1 MVDDD
6 RDMRHAIITYL
17 NDRQCLAIGC
27 GVGDVPHHL
36 RHNRFNLVVLDV
48 ERGPSG
54 RLAVLR
60 QIRDRSPVPVILVA
74 GQRCDEADRIA
85 APGARRRRLPD
96 QAVRSARIAG
106 AGRGHPAPPGD
117 GPAADRRGRRG
128 AAIRFNGWELR
139 RRTRKLTD
147 PSGGAVDL
155 TKGAYALLVAFLEA
169 PCRPLSREQ
178 LLSATRTHP
187 DVFDR
192 SIDVQVLRLRRKLE
206 PDPAQPRLIR
216 TERGHRLRRSMRR
229 WRPCSEAGPTIRPPP
244 APRART
250 KRPGGWPTCRL
261 KAVLKVL
268 AEP

>member
-1 MVDDD
+1 MHQLVGVSRHEVPANPLDRPSHLGRVLVVDDD
-6 RDMRHAIITYL
+6 RDMRHAIIAYL
-17 NDRQCLAIGC
+17 NDRQCAAIGC

-36 RHNRFNLVVLDV
+36 RHNQFSLVVLDV
-48 ERGPSG
+48 QAGPSG

-85 APGARRRRLPD
+85 ALELGADDCLIKPFDPRELL
-96 QAVRSARIAG
+96 ARAG
-106 AGRGHPAPPGD
+106 AIL
-117 GPAADRRGRRG
+117 RRGR
-128 AAIRFNGWELR
+128 
-139 RRTRKLTD
+139 
-147 PSGGAVDL
+147 AVDL

-216 TERGHRLRRSMRR
+216 TERGI
-229 WRPCSEAGPTIRPPP
+229 GYVFD
-244 APRART
+244 APVET
-250 KRPGGWPTCRL
+250 
-261 KAVLKVL
+261 VF
-268 AEP
+268 

>member
-1 MVDDD
+1 MHQLLGAGRHEVPANPLDRPSYLGRVLVVDDD

-17 NDRQCLAIGC
+17 NDRQCVAIGC

-36 RHNRFNLVVLDV
+36 RHDQFSLVVLDV
-48 ERGPSG
+48 QAGPSG

-85 APGARRRRLPD
+85 ALELGADDCLIKPFDPRELL
-96 QAVRSARIAG
+96 ARAG
-106 AGRGHPAPPGD
+106 AILRRQEMGRQLTIRPA
-117 GPAADRRGRRG
+117 RGG
-128 AAIRFNGWELR
+128 YRFNGWELR

-147 PSGGAVDL
+147 PSGRAVDL

-216 TERGHRLRRSMRR
+216 TERGI
-229 WRPCSEAGPTIRPPP
+229 GYVFD
-244 APRART
+244 APVET
-250 KRPGGWPTCRL
+250 
-261 KAVLKVL
+261 VF
-268 AEP
+268 